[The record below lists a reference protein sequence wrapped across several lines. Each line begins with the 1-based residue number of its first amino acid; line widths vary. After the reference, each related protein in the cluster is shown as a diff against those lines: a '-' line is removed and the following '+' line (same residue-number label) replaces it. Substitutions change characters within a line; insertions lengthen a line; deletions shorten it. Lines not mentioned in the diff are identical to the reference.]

1 MMKPTRRGVVVFAL
15 AVTGV
20 VLARLF
26 GPRSLD
32 AVAVPAV
39 VALAAG
45 ALQLALAADPS
56 VRRRPLSPTFPG
68 DDHTVS
74 LDVEGGHGVVTLDD
88 AVPEGAI
95 ASDPTATV
103 LAPATVSYDVRHEHR
118 GEYVFGPTTVRV
130 HDVFGLFQ
138 RTTTAATERAH
149 LVYPPVHDVR
159 ERDVLA
165 RWLDR
170 GRSTDRQTVSK
181 LREYVP
187 GDSPRD
193 IHWRASARWPDSLL
207 VAEYDADNDETA
219 TIAASA
225 PAGAADPMAAA
236 TASIAVA
243 LLGAGVD
250 VEVTVRDGT
259 ASDRMAILSLLART
273 DHGRPAVGDADI
285 TVEAHRSG
293 TVTVTADGRETTFE
307 AMRASRAVGLNSLS
321 EQTDKSDRWTE
332 VIRQ

>member
-1 MMKPTRRGVVVFAL
+1 MKPTRRGVAVFAL
-15 AVTGV
+15 AAAGV

-32 AVAVPAV
+32 AVAIPAV
-39 VALAAG
+39 VALGAG

-56 VRRRPLSPTFPG
+56 VRRRPHLPTFPG
-68 DDHTVS
+68 DDRTVS
-74 LDVEGGHGVVTLDD
+74 LDIEGGHGLVTLDD

-95 ASDPTATV
+95 TFDPTATV
-103 LAPATVSYDVRHEHR
+103 LAPATATYDVRHEHR

-149 LVYPPVHDVR
+149 LVYPPVHHVR

-170 GRSTDRQTVSK
+170 GRSSDRQTVSE

-187 GDSPRD
+187 GDPPRD
-193 IHWRASARWPDSLL
+193 IHWRASARQPDSLL
-207 VAEYDADNDETA
+207 VAEYDADSDERA
-219 TIAASA
+219 TIAAGA
-225 PAGAADPMAAA
+225 PAGAADPMATA

-243 LLGAGVD
+243 LLEAGVD
-250 VEVTVRDGT
+250 VEVVAPDGA
-259 ASDRMAILSLLART
+259 ASERTEILSLLART
-273 DHGRPAVGDADI
+273 GHGRPTVADADI
-285 TVEAHRSG
+285 TVEAQRSG
-293 TVTVTADGRETTFE
+293 TVTVAADGRETTFE
-307 AMRASRAVGLNSLS
+307 GMRASRAVGSNSRP

-332 VIRQ
+332 VIRR